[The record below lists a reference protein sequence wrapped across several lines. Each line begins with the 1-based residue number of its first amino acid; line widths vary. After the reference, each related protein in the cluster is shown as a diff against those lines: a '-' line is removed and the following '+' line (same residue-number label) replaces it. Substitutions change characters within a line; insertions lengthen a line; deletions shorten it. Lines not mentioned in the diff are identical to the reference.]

1 MVNFRTATETI
12 NGVEYKAQ
20 FSGMSAA
27 LKAADSSYINGSS
40 ITSLEKFSEYI
51 LKHIIVEPRITIDS
65 FGADKVGEISKKEI
79 DGVEYEAQFRGI
91 RTALKAV
98 DSSYIDGSNNTS
110 SEKFSDFLFKNIIV
124 SPKNLTIDDFMDIEV
139 YNQVVEF
146 ARDTM
151 QGGKIMEEFN
161 EVISFGREVMQGSYF
176 RDKEDGGT
184 TPKKRKG

>member
-27 LKAADSSYINGSS
+27 LKAADSSYIDGSS
-40 ITSLEKFSEYI
+40 ITSIEKFSEYI

-65 FGADKVGEISKKEI
+65 FGADKIGESRKTVI
-79 DGVEYEAQFRGI
+79 DGVEYEAQFKGL

-110 SEKFSDFLFKNIIV
+110 AEKLSDFLFKNIIV
-124 SPKNLTIDDFMDIEV
+124 SPKNLTIDDFEDIDA

-151 QGGKIMEEFN
+151 QGGEIMEEFN
-161 EVISFGREVMQGSYF
+161 EVVSFGREVMQGSYF
-176 RDKEDGGT
+176 RDKKDGNAT
-184 TPKKRKG
+184 TKKRKG